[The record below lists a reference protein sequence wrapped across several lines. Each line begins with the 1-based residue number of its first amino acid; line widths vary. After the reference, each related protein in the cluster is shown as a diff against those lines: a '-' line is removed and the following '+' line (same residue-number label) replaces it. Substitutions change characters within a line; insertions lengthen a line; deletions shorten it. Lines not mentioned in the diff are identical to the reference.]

1 MIYNANTAV
10 FFEILSIK
18 NCFLRNNTA
27 GVILYYLNFYALP
40 TLPILKLQNLD
51 IFTTMED
58 MNIEQNAEAKTYKT
72 SIPQSRFRENPE

>member
-1 MIYNANTAV
+1 MIYNTNTAV

-27 GVILYYLNFYALP
+27 GVLLYYLNFYALP

-58 MNIEQNAEAKTYKT
+58 MNIEQNAKAKTYKT